1 MPRNVSDLLTG
12 KNILNKRREIVIP
25 FLFCVCLL
33 IYRKPSGILKMV
45 FYRFVSVDLKRVFCI
60 TR

>member
-25 FLFCVCLL
+25 FLFYVCLL

-45 FYRFVSVDLKRVFCI
+45 FYRFVSVDSVVI
-60 TR
+60 